1 MALVP
6 EVVGAPTIQ
15 GAVIAI
21 VNNRPKGSPEDRP
34 NPGGVK
40 APKDS
45 WYIPSH
51 CPVFQS
57 QADADRHGV
66 RYVTADG
73 PVPARLGPV
82 WARKVAGVSL
92 DGQYNV
98 EQLRANAGVEG
109 QTQLSIA
116 VGGLATVM
124 STPEDNNKFT
134 YGDVVRITGAAPV
147 ERLLETAFQGPLR
160 YDLVPADAPSL
171 GTFVGPVGPEGGM
184 RVMLNFDL

>member
-21 VNNRPKGSPEDRP
+21 VNNRPNGSPDDRP
-34 NPGGVK
+34 DPGGVK
-40 APKDS
+40 APKDK

-57 QADADRHGV
+57 QEGADRHGV
-66 RYVTADG
+66 RYVTAHAPRFG
-73 PVPARLGPV
+73 GPV

-134 YGDVVRITGAAPV
+134 YGDVVRITGVAPV
-147 ERLLETAFQGPLR
+147 ERLLETAFQGPLS
-160 YDLVPADAPSL
+160 YNLVPANAPSL